1 MDSPGRVPG
10 FLIRSAMDFAIS
22 VSPDLKALT
31 KSLSQIEKQQ
41 LPFTIAQTL
50 TAVAKIAQGEEK
62 AAMSEVFDRP
72 TPFTVNSVAVKGAR
86 KSDLE
91 ARVFI
96 KDIAAA
102 YLEPYEFGGNHKLIG
117 RGKTWLNPK
126 DRALLNQY
134 GNFNK
139 SALQR
144 LEARPD
150 VFVGTI
156 KTKRGE
162 QIGGVWQR
170 PQNAKVVRRAGK
182 RGVAV
187 RGANTTGHLKL
198 LIRFGDEMPV
208 RRHLEF
214 GERAFEVV
222 DANFAREFDKAMAKA
237 LATAKLG

>member
-1 MDSPGRVPG
+1 M
-10 FLIRSAMDFAIS
+10 AFAID
-22 VSPDLKALT
+22 VSADLKALT
-31 KSLSQIEKQQ
+31 KSLSLLEQQQ
-41 LPFTIAQTL
+41 LPFAIAQAL
-50 TAVAKIAQGEEK
+50 TSVARIAQAEEK
-62 AAMSEVFDRP
+62 AAMPEVFDRP
-72 TPFTVNSVAVKGAR
+72 TPFTVNSVAVKSAR

-126 DRALLNQY
+126 DRTLLNQY
-134 GNFNK
+134 GNFSR

-150 VFVGTI
+150 VFVGSI
-156 KTKRGE
+156 KTKSGE

-170 PQNAKVVRRAGK
+170 PQNAKVIKRAGK

-187 RGANTTGHLKL
+187 RGANTTGHLRL
-198 LIRFGDEMPV
+198 LIRFGDATPV

-214 GERAFEVV
+214 GERAFEAV
-222 DANFAREFDKAMAKA
+222 DAYFAREFDKAMAKA
-237 LATAKLG
+237 LATAKLR

>member
-1 MDSPGRVPG
+1 M
-10 FLIRSAMDFAIS
+10 AFAID
-22 VSPDLKALT
+22 VSADLKALT
-31 KSLSQIEKQQ
+31 KSLSLLEQQQ
-41 LPFTIAQTL
+41 LPFAIAQAL
-50 TAVAKIAQGEEK
+50 TSVARIAQAEEK
-62 AAMSEVFDRP
+62 AAMPEVFDRP
-72 TPFTVNSVAVKGAR
+72 TPFTVNSVAVKSAR

-126 DRALLNQY
+126 DRTLLNQY
-134 GNFNK
+134 GNL
-139 SALQR
+139 SRTALQR

-150 VFVGTI
+150 VFVGSI
-156 KTKRGE
+156 KTKSGE

-170 PQNAKVVRRAGK
+170 PQNAKVIKRAGK

-187 RGANTTGHLKL
+187 RGANTTGHLRL
-198 LIRFGDEMPV
+198 LIRFGDATPV

-214 GERAFEVV
+214 GERAFEAV

-237 LATAKLG
+237 LATAKLR

>member
-1 MDSPGRVPG
+1 M
-10 FLIRSAMDFAIS
+10 AAFAIS
-22 VSPDLKALT
+22 VSADLQRLT
-31 KSLSQIEKQQ
+31 KSLGQLEKQQ
-41 LPFTIAQTL
+41 LPFAIAQTL
-50 TAVAKIAQGEEK
+50 TAVAKIAQAEEK
-62 AAMSEVFDRP
+62 AAMPEVFDRP
-72 TPFTVNSVAVKGAR
+72 TPFTINSVAVKGAR
-86 KSDLE
+86 KTDLE

-126 DRALLNQY
+126 DRTLLNQY
-134 GNFNK
+134 GNLNK
-139 SALQR
+139 SAMQR

-156 KTKRGE
+156 KTKSGE

-170 PQNAKVVRRAGK
+170 PQNAKVIKRAGK

-198 LIRFGDEMPV
+198 LVRFGDAMPV
-208 RRHLEF
+208 KRHLEF
-214 GERAFEVV
+214 GERAFEAV
-222 DANFAREFDKAMAKA
+222 DANFDREFEKAMAKA
-237 LATAKLG
+237 LATAKLR

>member
-1 MDSPGRVPG
+1 MAV
-10 FLIRSAMDFAIS
+10 AFAID
-22 VSPDLKALT
+22 VSADLKALT
-31 KSLSQIEKQQ
+31 KSLSLLERQQ
-41 LPFTIAQTL
+41 LPFAISQAL
-50 TAVAKIAQGEEK
+50 TAVAKIAQAEEK
-62 AAMSEVFDRP
+62 AAMPEVFDRP

-126 DRALLNQY
+126 DRTLLNQY
-134 GNFNK
+134 GNLNK
-139 SALQR
+139 SAMQR

-156 KTKRGE
+156 KTKSGE

-170 PQNAKVVRRAGK
+170 PQNAKVIKRSGK

-187 RGANTTGHLKL
+187 RGANTTGHLRL
-198 LIRFGDEMPV
+198 LIRFGDAMPV

-214 GERAFEVV
+214 GERALESV

-237 LATAKLG
+237 VATAKL

>member
-1 MDSPGRVPG
+1 M
-10 FLIRSAMDFAIS
+10 AFAIS
-22 VSPDLKALT
+22 VAADLKALT
-31 KSLSQIEKQQ
+31 KSLTQLEKQQ
-41 LPFTIAQTL
+41 LPFAIAQTL
-50 TAVAKIAQGEEK
+50 TAVAKIAQAGEK
-62 AAMSEVFDRP
+62 AAMPEVFDRP

-126 DRALLNQY
+126 DRTLLNQF
-134 GNFNK
+134 GNLNK
-139 SALQR
+139 SAMQR
-144 LEARPD
+144 LESRSD

-156 KTKRGE
+156 KTKNGE

-170 PQNAKVVRRAGK
+170 PQNAKVIKRAGR
-182 RGVAV
+182 RGVAL
-187 RGANTTGHLKL
+187 RGANTTGHLRL
-198 LIRFGDEMPV
+198 LIRFGDAMPV

-214 GERAFEVV
+214 GERAFEAV
-222 DANFAREFDKAMAKA
+222 DENFAREFDKAMAKA
-237 LATAKLG
+237 LASAKLR